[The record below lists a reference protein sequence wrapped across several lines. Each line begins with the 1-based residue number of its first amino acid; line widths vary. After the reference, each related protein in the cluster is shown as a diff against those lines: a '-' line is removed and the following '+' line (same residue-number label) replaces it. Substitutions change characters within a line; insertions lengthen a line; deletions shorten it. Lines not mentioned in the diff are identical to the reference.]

1 MERIFI
7 ECVKKH
13 PCLWQTDC
21 ADYKISDKKDKAWKK
36 VIEESEVSENGIKT
50 VKEAKY
56 FWKKLRD
63 IHRQSLSKQRRVAGT
78 KKWKHQEHMEFLL
91 PYLKRIDDGGNSTV
105 DSDLLKDDTE
115 NDFPDDTSDSPT
127 PKQPRKIENIFVSS
141 YSRED
146 SDSSTVERHQFRD
159 RRAVEASSDPQRPA
173 LESFFSSMCEMT
185 SALPEYIQMRVERK
199 IFDVVMEAREEHL
212 QNQAYFGS

>member
-7 ECVKKH
+7 ECVKQH

-21 ADYKISDKKDKAWKK
+21 ADYKISEKKEKAWKK

-63 IHRQSLSKQRRVAGT
+63 ILRQSLYKQRRVAGT

-91 PYLKRIDDGGNSTV
+91 PYLKSIDTGRNPILNSEI
-105 DSDLLKDDTE
+105 LLKDDVE
-115 NDFPDDTSDSPT
+115 NDSPDDTSDSTT
-127 PKQPRKIENIFVSS
+127 PKQPRKMENIFVNSL
-141 YSRED
+141 SRED
-146 SDSSTVERHQFRD
+146 SDSSVVDRNQFPD
-159 RRAVEASSDPQRPA
+159 RRVVGASDSQRPA

-185 SALPEYIQMRVERK
+185 STLPEYIQMRIERK

-212 QNQAYFGS
+212 QNKSYFGS